1 MRRTITDPAELDAY
15 RVQYVATLST
25 SAIKIKAKH
34 GQAVAWV
41 WTDEESRLRAI
52 AWLGRSMHPY
62 SGRHG
67 VQGCAYRFKTDAS
80 RAAWIGGLI
89 ERAAAEATRK
99 DARKTEKA
107 EARAKPHDLQVGDV
121 LRSSWGYDQTNI
133 DYYEVTRLIGAQMVE
148 YREIACQAQETGFM
162 SGDSV
167 PAPGKYVG
175 EAKRARVSDYGKR
188 DSIKVSCCANAYK
201 VQPRIIGGMKVF
213 GPDHWTAYA

>member
-1 MRRTITDPAELDAY
+1 MRPIKDPAELDAY
-15 RVQYVATLST
+15 RAQYVATLSA
-25 SAIKIKAKH
+25 SAIKIKAKV

-67 VQGCAYRFKTDAS
+67 VQGCAYRFKTEAS

-99 DARKTEKA
+99 TARSAEKA

-133 DYYEVTRLIGAQMVE
+133 DYYEVTRLVGSQMVE
-148 YREIACQAQETGFM
+148 YREIACQSQETASM
-162 SGDSV
+162 QGDSV
-167 PAPGKYVG
+167 PAPGRYVG

-188 DSIKVSCCANAYK
+188 DSIKVSSCANAYK
-201 VQPRIIGGMKVF
+201 VHPRIIGGIKVF
-213 GPDHWTAYA
+213 NTDHWTAYA